1 MPVGIIIDSVA
12 IISGGILGALIANW
26 VSEELKNKLN
36 LIFGLCAFAMGI
48 KTIPFMENMPAVI
61 LALIVGTIIGV
72 LLHFET
78 LVTGGAILINKCFSK
93 IMKTYSSSISR
104 EEYMETFLTLIVLFC
119 CSGTGIY
126 GSIVSGMTGD
136 HSILIAKSVLDFFT
150 AVIFACLLGPSVSFV
165 AIPQFIIFYAL
176 FLLAGVIY
184 PHTTP
189 AMIADFSACGG
200 ALLFAIG
207 FRMIKVKMFPATEMI
222 PALTIVMPASWL
234 WTNVVIP
241 LF

>member
-1 MPVGIIIDSVA
+1 MPVGIIIDSFA
-12 IISGGILGALIANW
+12 IISGGVLGALIANW
-26 VSEELKNKLN
+26 ISDDLKYKLN
-36 LIFGLCAFAMGI
+36 LVFGLCAFAMGI

-72 LLHFET
+72 LFHFEL
-78 LVTGGAILINKCFSK
+78 LVSGGASLINRGFSK
-93 IMKTYSSSISR
+93 IIKTSSSVSTD
-104 EEYMETFLTLIVLFC
+104 EYMETFLTLIVLFC

-150 AVIFACLLGPSVSFV
+150 AVIFACSLGPAVSFV

-176 FLLAGVIY
+176 FILAGVIY

-200 ALLFAIG
+200 ILLFAIG
-207 FRMIKVKMFPATEMI
+207 FRMIKVKMFPASEMI
-222 PALTIVMPASWL
+222 PALILVMPASWL

-241 LF
+241 LL